1 MSMIHGMICLDGRPT
16 DSASLRPMLDA
27 GQAACPDGAQ
37 AWLGNSAAL
46 GLGLLRTL
54 PQVRTAPGPV
64 RDPHSGLVIVADV
77 RIDNRPELWGKLG
90 LRTGASLSDAEL
102 ILQAYLKWGEGC
114 VEHLIGD
121 FAFAIW
127 DEVQRKLFCARDIF
141 GINPF
146 YYVSLPGSFIFSSNL
161 TALLA
166 LEEIPRELDENS
178 IADLLAGLSHGAD
191 VILYRGIL
199 ALPPAH
205 CLTVGKK
212 GISLRK
218 YWSPPTHNVIR
229 FARDEDYVQAYR
241 QLLDEAVACRLET
254 DGPVSGM
261 LSGGLDSGAIAVIAA
276 KMLAAQGRNY
286 TSYSFVLQA
295 GHKTHERDERELIEL
310 VHAIQG
316 IQGHFITTQDF
327 PGRAADLYRDA
338 GEYAYLGSS
347 AHLAALFAQLH
358 NANARVLLDGYGG
371 DQCAT
376 IGTDIPLQEFLD
388 GFHVMQLAEY
398 VAASARFHGQPRL
411 RRLLGMLRQHFRKT
425 GVLDADEL
433 VLERSVLSPPFQQRI
448 GIRERARKSERL
460 QPIKGRC
467 LRDIMIDR
475 LHQVAGQH
483 AQALFSGNQVERR
496 YPFLDQRL
504 VEFSLGVPARQHNH
518 DMNRRLVRRAMAGA
532 MPDQIRLRHDKG
544 VTNTPGALS
553 FLNEN
558 RDFYLQAIDAV
569 RANDDSAVFI
579 DIPKLHKRFA
589 QALPQAL
596 TGVGTGDFMP
606 GPTLRA
612 FNMLLFLQGRRAH
625 PPN

>member
-1 MSMIHGMICLDGRPT
+1 MSMIHGMIRLDGRPT
-16 DSASLRPMLDA
+16 DGASLQPMLDA
-27 GQAACPDGAQ
+27 GQAACPDAAQ
-37 AWLGNSAAL
+37 AWVGNSAAL

-64 RDPHSGLVIVADV
+64 RDPQSGLVIVADA
-77 RIDNRPELWGKLG
+77 RIDNRPQLWGKLG

-102 ILQAYLKWGEGC
+102 LLQAYLKWGEGC

-146 YYVSLPGSFIFSSNL
+146 YYASLPGSFIFSSSL

-178 IADLLAGLSHGAD
+178 IADLLAGLSQESD
-191 VILYRGIL
+191 LILYRGL
-199 ALPPAH
+199 TALPPAH
-205 CLTVGKK
+205 YMTVGDK
-212 GISLRK
+212 GITLRQ
-218 YWSPPTHNVIR
+218 YWQPPTQNVIR
-229 FARDEDYVQAYR
+229 FARDEDYVDAYR
-241 QLLDEAVACRLET
+241 QLLEEAVACRLESN
-254 DGPVSGM
+254 GSVSGM

-286 TSYSFVLQA
+286 ATYSFVLPV
-295 GHKTHERDERELIEL
+295 GHKTHERDERALIEL
-310 VHAIQG
+310 MHGIQG

-338 GEYAYLGSS
+338 GEYAFLGVS
-347 AHLAALFAQLH
+347 AHMAALFAQLSH
-358 NANARVLLDGYGG
+358 ANARVLLDGYGG

-388 GFHVMQLAEY
+388 NFHFMQLAEY
-398 VAASARFHGQPRL
+398 VSASARLQGQPKL
-411 RRLLGMLRQHFRKT
+411 RRLLGMLRQHFRKS
-425 GVLDADEL
+425 GVIDVDEL

-448 GIRERARKSERL
+448 QIVERAQKSQRL
-460 QPIKGRC
+460 QPVNYRS
-467 LRDIMIDR
+467 LRDIMFHR
-475 LHQVAGQH
+475 LCQSKGLQYHP
-483 AQALFSGNQVERR
+483 LFSSKQVERR

-504 VEFSLGVPARQHNH
+504 VEFSLGVPTRQHNH
-518 DMNRRLVRRAMAGA
+518 DMNRRLIRRAMAGA
-532 MPDQIRLRHDKG
+532 MPDQIRLRNDKD
-544 VTNTPGALS
+544 VTNSPGALS

-558 RDFYLQAIDAV
+558 RDFYLQTIDVAQ
-569 RANDDSAVFI
+569 ANDDIAALI
-579 DIPKLHKRFA
+579 DMAKLRKRFA
-589 QALPQAL
+589 EALPQAL
-596 TGVGTGDFMP
+596 TGTSTGDFMP

-612 FNMLLFLQGRRAH
+612 FNLLLFLRNTR
-625 PPN
+625 N